1 MKGGLSPALLD
12 REESKGET
20 PLDFKRGV
28 TAREILTEMCE
39 RPLHTHGLPRTL
51 RYTDTPSPLLTCSPM
66 IKGKCTHTFLH
77 LLPLPLCIL
86 SLLSLLTPH
95 ILLLLSLS
103 LSLFI
108 VHRHSMAPVV
118 ITVGHNFRDNLKTIY
133 YLQSIRARID

>member
-39 RPLHTHGLPRTL
+39 RPLHTHGLPQTL
-51 RYTDTPSPLLTCSPM
+51 RYTATPSPLLTCSPM
-66 IKGKCTHTFLH
+66 IKGKCTHTFLY
-77 LLPLPLCIL
+77 LLPLPF
-86 SLLSLLTPH
+86 SVSFHFYPFLLH
-95 ILLLLSLS
+95 ISYSFSLS